1 MKRLAQ
7 TLVCA
12 LAFLGV
18 VPQSQAGQ
26 IWRDTRVWA
35 VYGPG
40 GAYGLIE
47 SEGLGVGV
55 GHPDRIETAVCL
67 GPLHFG
73 VPCSAPVTL
82 CFSMLLLFMAAAAL
96 FRFVRHRE
104 ARQSL

>member
-7 TLVCA
+7 KLVCA
-12 LAFLGV
+12 LALFGV
-18 VPQSQAGQ
+18 APLSHAGQ
-26 IWRDTRVWA
+26 TWHDTRVWA
-35 VYGPG
+35 LNGPG

-67 GPLHFG
+67 GPVHFRA
-73 VPCSAPVTL
+73 PCSAPVTL
-82 CFSMLLLFMAAAAL
+82 SFLLLLLLIPAAAL
-96 FRFVRHRE
+96 FRFVRHGG